1 VITEAAGGPL
11 GVVLAAAN
19 VPDLQLLAATLEA
32 IIVPRPTPTAECPQ
46 HLCLDK
52 GYDAIAG
59 DEVVTQYGYIG
70 HIRRK
75 REATVPREQRTY
87 PPHRWVV
94 ERTLAWLSKC
104 RSILVRY
111 AKKAENYLA
120 FIQLACILLWY
131 RRLDRLT
138 ILR

>member
-1 VITEAAGGPL
+1 MVKADGGPVS
-11 GVVLAAAN
+11 VVLAGAS
-19 VPDLQLLAATLEA
+19 VPDLQLLAATVAAL
-32 IIVPRPTPTAECPQ
+32 IVPRPWPTAEQPQ

-59 DEVVTQYGYIG
+59 DEVVAQYGYIG
-70 HIRRK
+70 HVHRRG
-75 REATVPREQRTY
+75 EATVSREERTY
-87 PPHRWVV
+87 PPRRWVV

-111 AKKAENYLA
+111 AKKAANYLA

-131 RRLDRLT
+131 RRLDRLSV
-138 ILR
+138 LR